1 MSWNLRW
8 PIDQI
13 EIALVAYS
21 QNAKIQIQTPPKE
34 RTDTYSEDS
43 ERVVVFVPSE
53 IVNLGR
59 VLARDFEHDLALP
72 VDTKNLVKNLS
83 SFETKNCKARASLK
97 CSKSAHTCPGYG

>member
-34 RTDTYSEDS
+34 RTDTYSEDG

-72 VDTKNLVKNLS
+72 IGAKNLVKNLS
-83 SFETKNCKARASLK
+83 SFQTKNSKARAS
-97 CSKSAHTCPGYG
+97 

>member
-34 RTDTYSEDS
+34 RSDTYSEDG
-43 ERVVVFVPSE
+43 ERVVVLVPSE
-53 IVNLGR
+53 IINLGR

-72 VDTKNLVKNLS
+72 IGVKILVLIMS
-83 SFETKNCKARASLK
+83 DALHHSHAI
-97 CSKSAHTCPGYG
+97 